1 MYKTGCRGLTF
12 FELFIYKKFFFAP
25 RLWYNAI
32 DKGNEKLVLYTYLY
46 AGALSLKYYVLF
58 ENVVTDIYTYVYPLP
73 KIVAPFCGA

>member
-1 MYKTGCRGLTF
+1 M
-12 FELFIYKKFFFAP
+12 
-25 RLWYNAI
+25 WYNAI